1 MFYVYKPRNKFFEF
15 FILHDSVID
24 TMKKNNDWFIT
35 DQSIID
41 KIQAIDMPMRRFIV
55 IQNIDKS
62 GPATDTTNI
71 VMISQDYVKEEV
83 LKQLKIIR
91 TNALSSLDVAFNK
104 AQESYF
110 SAANDTDR
118 GTAQTT
124 IAAITNDKNQWRNI
138 DQNALLN
145 PMANIQTHTDF
156 LNLIKSIRQ
165 NINDPTYILPI
176 SNGTTI
182 THSPDQVLPS

>member
-15 FILHDSVID
+15 SILDDSVID
-24 TMKKNNDWFIT
+24 NMKKNNDWFIT

-41 KIQAIDMPMRRFIV
+41 KIQAIDVPMRRFIV

-71 VMISQDYVKEEV
+71 VMISQDYVKEEA
-83 LKQLKIIR
+83 LKILKMIR
-91 TNALSSLDVAFNK
+91 TDALSALDVAFNK

-110 SAANDTDR
+110 SATNDTDR
-118 GTAQTT
+118 GIAQTT
-124 IAAITNDKNQWRNI
+124 IATITNDKNQWRNI

-156 LNLIKSIRQ
+156 LNLINTIRQ
-165 NINDPTYILPI
+165 NINDPTYNPPI

-182 THSPDQVLPS
+182 TPPSPPA